1 MGKKKKGKVLSPDTV
16 HTITD
21 LGMPYTPLYP
31 HPDTGQAILT
41 NSMLGAFR
49 RCIKQSEYKYVHRLK
64 PKRLGGP
71 LKRGTW
77 VHELLEV
84 HARGEDWKK
93 RHKKLTAKFNNLFDE
108 EKDFYGDMPTEINRI
123 MKSYFWHYKH
133 DPWKYHEVELEL
145 TAELPNGVLLRIK
158 FDGLIEN
165 QFGLWLVDHK
175 THKTLPNFEYRMLDT
190 QSPIYIWVA
199 HQNDIPVNGFIW
211 NYLRWKAPTI
221 PALVYQNTANPRLSK
236 SAVDTDYPTMK
247 AAIKDYGLDPEVYA
261 ERLAYY
267 KGLRYEPGAPQ
278 ASPFFRRDV
287 FEKSPELIDRVLK
300 EAMRSADRMN
310 TYDWSDP
317 EAVERTVGRHCQF
330 MCSYTDLCT
339 NELMGNNTRPLIR
352 QNYEVGDPMSYYH
365 DRVGETDK
373 DANE

>member
-1 MGKKKKGKVLSPDTV
+1 VGKKRRDVVEGTVLSVRDEV
-16 HTITD
+16 IR
-21 LGMPYTPLYP
+21 PLYP
-31 HPDTGQAILT
+31 HPETGQPILT
-41 NSMLGAFR
+41 NSMLTAFR

-64 PKRLGGP
+64 PKRLGSP

-77 VHELLEV
+77 VHALLEED
-84 HARGEDWKK
+84 ARGGDWRKL
-93 RHKKLTAKFNNLFDE
+93 HKKLSHEFDKMFDE
-108 EKDFYGDMPTEINRI
+108 EKDYYGDMPTEILRI

-133 DPWKYHEVELEL
+133 DPWKWHEVELEL

-175 THKTLPNFEYRMLDT
+175 THKTLPNYDYRLLDT

-199 HQNDIPVNGFIW
+199 RKNGIPVNGFIW

-221 PALVYQNTANPRLSK
+221 PELVYVNTKNPRLSK
-236 SAVDTDYPTMK
+236 RATDTDYPTYK
-247 AAIKDYGLDPEVYA
+247 RAIKDYGLDPDDYRD
-261 ERLAYY
+261 RLDFY
-267 KGLRYEPGAPQ
+267 KNLRYVPGEFQ
-278 ASPFFRRDV
+278 KSTFFRRDV
-287 FEKSPELIDRVLK
+287 IEKSDDMIHRVLK

-317 EAVERTVGRHCQF
+317 AAVERTVGRHCQF

-339 NELMGNNTRPLIR
+339 NELLGHNPRPLLR

-365 DRVGETDK
+365 DRVGEYDK
-373 DANE
+373 GDE